1 MTRFILPIIIFFA
14 TFLTSCID
22 DFDYYGDVGEGMAD
36 LEATV
41 SFHPLIASN
50 VNDKDSR
57 TEGNAIRNIRN
68 IQLVIYN
75 ADNSLLDIK
84 RYGFQGASEFTIAE
98 EPNKGMPSDIK
109 PTDDKGRPVQSEA
122 ETQTATFTIP
132 MMPFGH
138 YRFYVVANYPQ
149 LDEDAISTPGELKS
163 LTAKWNQE
171 LISANDQ
178 MFGCLAP
185 GNNSEY
191 DGGDAPLLTITK
203 NVSKLSGW
211 IKRLASKVTIV
222 YDGQGLKDGINI
234 YIKSVSIRDIPR
246 TCVLGFDTSQLT
258 EEEKNHNVN
267 GNCPNE
273 LTELIAEPK
282 NGTLYY
288 RTVFQSNDPNMVDS
302 VVTTATEPA
311 NNADYLKW
319 MHIDSSVRALGA
331 VSTGA
336 DHKYDR
342 DQNGEIVAHTENMQA
357 LFFYENCQGDY
368 KGLGEEFN
376 KKPEVGDVY
385 KPENDPD
392 VYKDRVP
399 FGTFIE
405 VEGYYVS
412 RNPNNVSE
420 GPIKYRFMLGQ
431 NETFDYNA
439 LRNRHYKLTL
449 KFKGY
454 ANQPEW
460 HIVYNEEEPGLYPFP
475 SYDVSYMYNVR
486 HNMPIRLTGHP
497 YKVTLQIIEN
507 NWAPYDS
514 TQTDSVAPAGPI
526 GSGNTAFRWYR
537 DLYAQNNV
545 TGTGTGAINTQN
557 YSPKPT
563 SSFDGL
569 SGYYYGLHPATDYN
583 SLVPY
588 SPAVDW
594 LKDEQMTPIWAGFLA
609 LQVAEAY
616 EDYSVILPT
625 GIQDD
630 QAAGDKYDKETTVQG
645 MREYYT
651 GKGGLDSG
659 SGNGASKN
667 TNTTVKMYECTYE
680 FADIMPT
687 QPGQTVN
694 VASDQGN
701 KSSTGRNAATLT
713 RNGDD
718 SYTLTAPLFTMP
730 KSMGYISGFSGNNPY
745 EAYQRR
751 AKVLITAYYN
761 VGNRDS
767 VIKRRVPI
775 FQQQRIVNPKG
786 VWRTGTN
793 QDAFNVQ
800 LMKLDK
806 PDAEY
811 YTPLESNGEW
821 SAWVAT
827 PEHEE
832 TPDTKSFV
840 TLDGN
845 NSFIKGVSFVNFTI
859 NINGTTT
866 GSRCAK
872 VIVKYN
878 GNSCEH
884 AIFVRQ
890 GYNVPLAV
898 VDGGAQWS
906 SFSVYAFQG
915 DNLTNAVANLP
926 RENLDLN
933 AEMTVN
939 PLALGTM
946 YKRGNY
952 GQGIRIINN
961 KTWKVMERV
970 TGPMKLVRLNSSG
983 QRDTLD
989 ANDGWKS
996 TATWS
1001 SMKGIR
1007 ADNDDLRNWR
1017 WSTFH
1022 GSIVTST
1029 NDYLYDVPSF
1039 EDYNA
1044 LVGQDFGVGVVYADG
1059 GTETLRK
1066 AEDAYGYFNDGNND
1080 AMTSNPKGMRGII
1093 VYNRVNF
1100 NQIFFPLG
1108 YSGVGRRTVQ
1118 LVESTADQG
1127 YLRYGSTYW
1136 RLSTGTAPANQYRPV
1151 SYNLPANPGAMYWIK
1166 KTYDINTTD
1175 DRYISAWDINY
1186 FDLAFN
1192 GYAAV
1197 TNDPNGDAIPIK
1209 PKIRGTG
1216 VTPSN

>member
-132 MMPFGH
+132 LMPFGH

-149 LDEDAISTPGELKS
+149 LDAELISTPADLKS
-163 LTAKWNQE
+163 LTATWNQE
-171 LISANDQ
+171 SISANDQ

-273 LTELIAEPK
+273 LTELIAEPI

-497 YKVTLQIIEN
+497 TKVTLQIIEN

-588 SPAVDW
+588 YPAVDW
-594 LKDEQMTPIWAGFLA
+594 LSGEKMTPIWAGFLA

-667 TNTTVKMYECTYE
+667 SNTTVKMYECTYE

-694 VASDQGN
+694 VASDQGKKLPN
-701 KSSTGRNAATLT
+701 GRNAATLT

-751 AKVLITAYYN
+751 AKVLITAYYK